1 MSNFDLQLLLDG
13 DRRALAK
20 AITLVE
26 SKLDTHRQQAQGI
39 LEQVLPHSGNSIR
52 IGITGVPGV
61 GKSTFIEAFGLYL
74 IEQGKRVA
82 VLAVDPSSPIAGG
95 SILGDKTRMEELSR
109 REEAF
114 IRPSPAEGALGGV
127 AQKTRESMLLCEAAG
142 YDVILVETVGVGQS
156 EYQVAGMVDFFM
168 VLMLPGGGDELQG
181 IKKGIMELA
190 DALVINKADGDSEKL
205 ATLTQRQYTS
215 AMNLLRHTSFWTP
228 RVMTCS
234 ALKTINVDAVWG
246 MVVDYYFQAMEKQAF
261 QVKRAQQNRDWMH
274 QLVNEMLLLTLSQNP
289 QVKGMLLDSKSA
301 VQNVVLHAGMQY
313 GASIDA
319 VDPNGGDLTYQ
330 WEVKRESEATQQGGD
345 LEDLPDAI
353 LGRVDI
359 LDNGKIALMAP
370 NDPGAYR
377 LFARVYGASGLA
389 GHANIPFLVE
399 SMQQ

>member
-1 MSNFDLQLLLDG
+1 MNNIDLDKLLAG
-13 DRRALAK
+13 NRRALAK

-26 SKLDTHRQQAQGI
+26 SKLDAHREQAQAI

-52 IGITGVPGV
+52 VGITGVPGV

-114 IRPSPAEGALGGV
+114 IRPSPSEGALGGV
-127 AQKTRESMLLCEAAG
+127 ALKTRETMLLCEAAG

-190 DALVINKADGDSEKL
+190 DALVINKADGDSENL
-205 ATLTQRQYTS
+205 AQLARQQYTS

-234 ALKTINVDAVWG
+234 ALKQINIDAIWG
-246 MVVDYYFQAMEKQAF
+246 MVVEYYFRALDEGGFHQ
-261 QVKRAQQNRDWMH
+261 KRAQQNRDWLH
-274 QLVNEMLLLTLSQNP
+274 QLINEMLLLKLSRS
-289 QVKGMLLDSKSA
+289 V
-301 VQNVVLHAGMQY
+301 
-313 GASIDA
+313 
-319 VDPNGGDLTYQ
+319 
-330 WEVKRESEATQQGGD
+330 EVKQLLPVLEQEVEADRKTAYTAARE
-345 LEDLPDAI
+345 I
-353 LGRVDI
+353 
-359 LDNGKIALMAP
+359 IAL
-370 NDPGAYR
+370 
-377 LFARVYGASGLA
+377 L
-389 GHANIPFLVE
+389 
-399 SMQQ
+399 